1 MKGLL
6 LKDLYQLIKYCKMFF
21 LIDVVFLASSFFL
34 EESAMFV
41 NFPVIFSG
49 ILPLTLLSYDERT
62 GWSNYCGTL
71 PYSEKQIVSAKYLFG
86 LIIQLLTVIV
96 VIGAVYVRG
105 FVFDG
110 YDFIENL
117 SVIGIIFMI
126 SLLCPALCLP
136 FCFKFGTEKGRI
148 AYFIIIALLMALCM
162 SFYDKL
168 GGEGQIITKD
178 SSGFLL
184 PILGGIAVLYVV
196 SWIVSVPLLKSVKK

>member
-6 LKDLYQLIKYCKMFF
+6 LKDLYQMIKYCKTFL

-136 FCFKFGTEKGRI
+136 LCFKFGTEKGRI
-148 AYFIIIALLMALCM
+148 AYFIIIALLMGVCM
-162 SFYDKL
+162 AMYDTLSEKIRL
-168 GGEGQIITKD
+168 IGAYGSTLI
-178 SSGFLL
+178 LL
-184 PILGGIAVLYVV
+184 ILGGIAVLYIV